1 MSAMLLTNGVP
12 AGSKDSV
19 ALDLVK
25 CLVGGE
31 DYEYISILYFFIYKD
46 FSEVEIT
53 C

>member
-31 DYEYISILYFFIYKD
+31 DYEQIYIVFFNI
-46 FSEVEIT
+46 
-53 C
+53 